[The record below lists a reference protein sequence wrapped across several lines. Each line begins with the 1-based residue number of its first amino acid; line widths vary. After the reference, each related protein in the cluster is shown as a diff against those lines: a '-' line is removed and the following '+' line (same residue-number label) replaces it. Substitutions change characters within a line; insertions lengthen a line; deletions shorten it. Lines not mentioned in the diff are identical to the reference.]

1 MSFRWMRLLAAA
13 VAVALHALSGAAAA
27 QPCHTAQGTE
37 RRAVLD
43 ATRVPVE
50 RAMEHSVE
58 LVVKQIRVC
67 GDWAFVIA
75 DMQKPGG
82 AEINWSETICSG
94 DVSHLVGALLKNGND
109 NRWRVKAYELCPTDV
124 PWVDWAAKFNAPAAL
139 WQ

>member
-1 MSFRWMRLLAAA
+1 
-13 VAVALHALSGAAAA
+13 
-27 QPCHTAQGTE
+27 
-37 RRAVLD
+37 
-43 ATRVPVE
+43 
-50 RAMEHSVE
+50 MEHSVE